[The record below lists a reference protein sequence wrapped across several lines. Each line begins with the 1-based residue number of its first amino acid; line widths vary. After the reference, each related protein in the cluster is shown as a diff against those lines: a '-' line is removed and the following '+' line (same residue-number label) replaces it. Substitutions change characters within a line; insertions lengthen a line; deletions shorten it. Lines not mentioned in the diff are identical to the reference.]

1 MPRLEGSPP
10 IMEAMAMEPW
20 VPSGHANL
28 TSCLSGAAADGLL
41 APAWWAKSSK
51 RRRFPADDLSIKPSA
66 VSTESPDA
74 SPPFAF
80 EGAVGAAGLVQR
92 VELGGVLA

>member
-28 TSCLSGAAADGLL
+28 TSCLSRGC
-41 APAWWAKSSK
+41 
-51 RRRFPADDLSIKPSA
+51 RRRL
-66 VSTESPDA
+66 T
-74 SPPFAF
+74 
-80 EGAVGAAGLVQR
+80 GACVVGEVIEEKAIPGR
-92 VELGGVLA
+92 